1 MHKPKLPKI
10 IKSTQKMISKRS
22 PEILTAIGVAGIFTT
37 AVLAVKATPKAL
49 QMIEKETEAK
59 GEPLTKKETVKAAW
73 KCYIPAIVTGV
84 SSAACVIGANSVN
97 AKRNAAL
104 AAAYTLSETAFA
116 EYKEKVVETIGKEQE
131 QVVREA
137 VIKDKLDKNPVKNS
151 EIIMTGRG
159 DDICYDALTGRYFK
173 SDMDFLKKV
182 ENNINRKMRNEN
194 YISLNE
200 FYTEIGLPTTK
211 IGDNIGWNIDR
222 GYIDLEFSAMLTED
236 GQPCLVLDYSV
247 EPTYDYWR

>member
-10 IKSTQKMISKRS
+10 IKSTQMMISKRS
-22 PEILTAIGVAGIFTT
+22 PEILTSIGVAGIFTT

-49 QMIEKETEAK
+49 QMIEKETEVK
-59 GEPLTKKETVKAAW
+59 GEPLTKKETVKVTW
-73 KCYIPAIVTGV
+73 KCYIPAVITGV
-84 SSAACVIGANSVN
+84 TSAACVIGANNVN
-97 AKRNAAL
+97 TKRNAAL

-137 VIKDKLDKNPVKNS
+137 VIKDKLEKNPVKNS

-173 SDMDFLKKV
+173 SDIEFLKKV
-182 ENNINRKMRNEN
+182 ENEINRKMRNEN

-200 FYTEIGLPTTK
+200 FYAEIGLPGTK
-211 IGDNIGWNIDR
+211 IGDNVGWNIDR
-222 GYIDLEFSAMLTED
+222 GYVDLEFSAMLTED